1 MDSSIFPLPV
11 IRGLTDR
18 LYDKR
23 KAAALEIEK
32 LARENAKSSER
43 ITQIIDTLVQDFVYS
58 NNPNARNGGLIGL
71 AATAIA
77 LGSVRLSIQLNSL
90 FIVPLHMLI
99 SVSRF
104 SPKAVVAYLDI
115 IVAPVLSCFTNQDP
129 RVRYYACE
137 SMYNIAK
144 VAKGDILR
152 YFNSV
157 FDGMCKVREKKR
169 ILLSALRY
177 TTRWLTSQ

>member
-32 LARENAKSSER
+32 LARENAKSPDR

-77 LGSVRLSIQLNSL
+77 LGPVSL
-90 FIVPLHMLI
+90 FFAAQANVYHLRSLILHSSISRLWLHTLI
-99 SVSRF
+99 S
-104 SPKAVVAYLDI
+104 L
-115 IVAPVLSCFTNQDP
+115 
-129 RVRYYACE
+129 
-137 SMYNIAK
+137 
-144 VAKGDILR
+144 
-152 YFNSV
+152 
-157 FDGMCKVREKKR
+157 
-169 ILLSALRY
+169 
-177 TTRWLTSQ
+177 

>member
-77 LGSVRLSIQLNSL
+77 LGPVSPINPRLT
-90 FIVPLHMLI
+90 
-99 SVSRF
+99 SRF
-104 SPKAVVAYLDI
+104 DI
-115 IVAPVLSCFTNQDP
+115 S
-129 RVRYYACE
+129 
-137 SMYNIAK
+137 
-144 VAKGDILR
+144 
-152 YFNSV
+152 
-157 FDGMCKVREKKR
+157 
-169 ILLSALRY
+169 
-177 TTRWLTSQ
+177 

>member
-77 LGSVRLSIQLNSL
+77 LGSVRLSIQFNSL

-104 SPKAVVAYLDI
+104 SQRPSLHTSI
-115 IVAPVLSCFTNQDP
+115 SSLLLSCPVLPT
-129 RVRYYACE
+129 
-137 SMYNIAK
+137 
-144 VAKGDILR
+144 
-152 YFNSV
+152 
-157 FDGMCKVREKKR
+157 R
-169 ILLSALRY
+169 ILVWDIMHARAC
-177 TTRWLTSQ
+177 TTLQRLQKVTFYVILIASLTACAR

>member
-32 LARENAKSSER
+32 LARENAKSPER

-77 LGSVRLSIQLNSL
+77 LGPVSQHLDMSQILSNLL
-90 FIVPLHMLI
+90 YT
-99 SVSRF
+99 
-104 SPKAVVAYLDI
+104 KALVV
-115 IVAPVLSCFTNQDP
+115 
-129 RVRYYACE
+129 
-137 SMYNIAK
+137 
-144 VAKGDILR
+144 
-152 YFNSV
+152 
-157 FDGMCKVREKKR
+157 
-169 ILLSALRY
+169 
-177 TTRWLTSQ
+177 WL